1 MWDVVL
7 FHPAGYDARIASA
20 ASFLS
25 GYLSN
30 QEPQLLEAFRHDGG
44 SDTLRGLYELVSAVH
59 NPPDRQQP

>member
-1 MWDVVL
+1 MVL